1 MTEADNA
8 QQLHQIAE
16 ELETLEG
23 SPLFD
28 YRQSNGYRPV
38 PGEGN
43 PTARVM
49 FIGEAPGATE
59 AETGRPFVGRAGKLL
74 DECLAAI
81 GLNRKD
87 VFITNI
93 VKDRPPDNRDPSK
106 AEIAF
111 YAPFLTR
118 QIEIIQPRIVATLGR
133 FSMDFMIRQYSLP
146 GKGQKIGELHGQV
159 LQGQTGFGA
168 IRLFPLYHPAAVF
181 YNRSLAPKL
190 EADFQKLAG
199 FL

>member
-1 MTEADNA
+1 MPKDTKAK
-8 QQLHQIAE
+8 QLQQIAE
-16 ELETLEG
+16 QLESLGE

-28 YRQSNGYRPV
+28 YRQTNGYHPV

-43 PTARVM
+43 PEAEIM

-59 AETGRPFVGRAGKLL
+59 AETGRPFVGRAGQMLGDLL
-74 DECLAAI
+74 QGI
-81 GLNRKD
+81 GLNRED

-93 VKDRPPDNRDPSK
+93 VKDRPPANRDPSR

-118 QIEIIQPRIVATLGR
+118 QIEIIQPKVIATLGR
-133 FSMDFMIRQYSLP
+133 FSMVFMIQQYNLP
-146 GKGQKIGELHGQV
+146 GKGQKIGQIHGQV
-159 LQGQTGFGA
+159 LEGQTNFGA

-190 EADFQKLAG
+190 ETDFQKLAT
-199 FL
+199 LL